1 MAIFKYRS
9 IIKSVSAR
17 ANGSKK
23 LGIAWTPT
31 SSQMPLYIDI
41 TIPASR
47 VLKNYIAKQTL
58 NTSKVMK
65 KSISSSAIPKICRCE
80 YTLYRIMERMSQNP
94 SDKEKLKEFGEKF
107 DEIIHHLKY
116 WTKNDSRLLYKEKY
130 PKLWKII
137 KKLKSECRRG
147 LRHLWNGQ
155 RIGLYVA
162 MELNREWCF
171 RLINSNN
178 PAALWKDVK
187 KLGKY
192 IVPPN
197 IRDFVDDNPQQF
209 WCTQSDL
216 ANSVRS
222 QRGTPEEL
230 AEAIRYVFQIFV
242 IFDYFLCLCL
252 LFVF

>member
-1 MAIFKYRS
+1 MIE
-9 IIKSVSAR
+9 
-17 ANGSKK
+17 
-23 LGIAWTPT
+23 
-31 SSQMPLYIDI
+31 
-41 TIPASR
+41 IPASR
-47 VLKNYIAKQTL
+47 VSKHYIAKQTL

-65 KSISSSAIPKICRCE
+65 ESISIAPIPKICRCE
-80 YTLYRIMERMSQNP
+80 YTLFRIMERLSQNP
-94 SDKEKLKEFGEKF
+94 SDIKRLKLFGKKYN
-107 DEIIHHLKY
+107 EIIHHLKH
-116 WTKNDSRLLYKEKY
+116 WRKRDSKQLYKEKY

-137 KKLKSECRRG
+137 KTLNPECRRG

-171 RLINSNN
+171 RLINSDK
-178 PAALWKDVK
+178 PSELWKDVK

-197 IRDFVDDNPQQF
+197 VPDFVEDNPRQF

-222 QRGTPEEL
+222 QRDTPESL
-230 AEAIRYVFQIFV
+230 AEAIRYVFQN
-242 IFDYFLCLCL
+242 
-252 LFVF
+252 FVFFTYFCFEC